1 MRAYLYKCKFVNLL
15 ILHRS
20 VETIW
25 HTASL
30 ITSAA
35 YNNEFNRQRNAFT
48 TETGTVS
55 ACDWRW
61 SIGEFHMQV
70 CYTVV

>member
-1 MRAYLYKCKFVNLL
+1 MNICKFTDS
-15 ILHRS
+15 HCA
-20 VETIW
+20 ETIW
-25 HTASL
+25 CTASL
-30 ITSAA
+30 ITPAA

-70 CYTVV
+70 CYTGV